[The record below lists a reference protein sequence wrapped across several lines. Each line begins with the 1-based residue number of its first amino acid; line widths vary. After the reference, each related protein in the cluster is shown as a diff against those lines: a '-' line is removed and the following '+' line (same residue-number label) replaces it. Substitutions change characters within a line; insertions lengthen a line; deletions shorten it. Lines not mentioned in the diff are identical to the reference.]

1 MSNATPTSVITA
13 IKGLV
18 EGGNLPDVY
27 GFVTPPWGYAGVD
40 FSRDTELNGYVVVA
54 SQEDPE
60 GGVELALVRRQS
72 RVIFAEAKV
81 NGLSPKAVALIV
93 VAMLASI
100 DDLS

>member
-18 EGGNLPDVY
+18 EDGNLPDAY
-27 GFVTPPWGYAGVD
+27 WFLSSQYAAVD
-40 FSRDTELNGYVVVA
+40 FARDDELNGFVVAA
-54 SQEDPE
+54 SQEDSE

-72 RVIFAEAKV
+72 RVIYAEAKV
-81 NGLSPKAVALIV
+81 NGLSAKAVALIV